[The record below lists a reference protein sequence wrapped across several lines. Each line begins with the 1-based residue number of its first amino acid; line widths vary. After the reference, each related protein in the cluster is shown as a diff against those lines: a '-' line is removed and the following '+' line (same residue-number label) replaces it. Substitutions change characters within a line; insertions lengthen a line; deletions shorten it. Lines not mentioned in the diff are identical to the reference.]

1 MESISELISR
11 ARAAQAEFEKTATQE
26 SVDAIVKAIA
36 KTVYENA
43 EPLAKLAAEESG
55 MGLYEDKINKNKGK
69 ARIIW
74 SFLKDKKSV
83 GVISRD
89 DRTCIT
95 EVARPMGVV
104 AAITPCTNPI
114 VTPMCNAMYA
124 IKGRN
129 AIIIAPHPRAKKCAR
144 VVTDLFRGEIEAAW
158 GIYCKTQIKR
168 SIMLYLYVRYSC

>member
-89 DRTCIT
+89 AQNLHYGGRASDGRRRRHYPP
-95 EVARPMGVV
+95 A
-104 AAITPCTNPI
+104 PI
-114 VTPMCNAMYA
+114 P
-124 IKGRN
+124 
-129 AIIIAPHPRAKKCAR
+129 
-144 VVTDLFRGEIEAAW
+144 L
-158 GIYCKTQIKR
+158 
-168 SIMLYLYVRYSC
+168 